1 MFRFLG
7 AHGYIGKRMLFLA
20 MGSDRAFGYWKS
32 SIRALHSLHQFRQK
46 KPVQRT
52 SQKFRKPTE
61 KENVDHK
68 IYMRDTIGN
77 ISKILRYLTWDSAQ
91 EQLEKLSIRWDSY
104 TVNQVLK
111 SHPPMEKAWLFF
123 NWASRLKGFKHDQF
137 TYTTMLDIFG
147 EARRIESMNYV
158 FQQMQEKGIKTDAV
172 TYTSL
177 MHWFSNDGDIERA
190 VRVWKEMKA
199 KGCCLTVVS
208 YTAYMKI
215 LFDNK
220 RVKEAADVYKEMLQS
235 GCAPNCYT
243 YTVLMEHLT
252 GSGKYKAA
260 LEIFSRMQEAGVQ
273 PDKATCNILIEKFCK
288 TGQTW
293 AITQILLYMKDNFLV
308 LRYPVYLEAL
318 QTLKVAGE
326 SDILLRQVNPHLN
339 VGLSSKEEIV
349 EFKETVA
356 DVHSTIDRG
365 FVLLFLTKQN
375 FYAIDCLLTG
385 MIHKNTRLDSVIIS
399 QIIEVNCA
407 HCRING
413 ALLAF
418 EYSVKM
424 GINIERIAYLALMGV
439 FIRANSFPKVADIVE
454 KMVRAGISL
463 GMYLGALLIYRLGC
477 ARRPGSAAKVFGL
490 LPDDQKGTAAY
501 TALISAYFSSGNV
514 DKGLKIYKT
523 MQRKRI
529 HPALGTYNLLLAGLE
544 KKGRVREAEIY
555 RKEKKT
561 LHTHGHSQDIVSM
574 DEKICNLLFSGN
586 LVS

>member
-7 AHGYIGKRMLFLA
+7 AHGYIGKRMLFSA

-252 GSGKYKAA
+252 GSGECESTLYAYCHFFPT
-260 LEIFSRMQEAGVQ
+260 IFFS
-273 PDKATCNILIEKFCK
+273 
-288 TGQTW
+288 TGLYYYFLY
-293 AITQILLYMKDNFLV
+293 AFILLFFFI
-308 LRYPVYLEAL
+308 
-318 QTLKVAGE
+318 
-326 SDILLRQVNPHLN
+326 SDISVVLKLN
-339 VGLSSKEEIV
+339 HITFGLN
-349 EFKETVA
+349 A
-356 DVHSTIDRG
+356 
-365 FVLLFLTKQN
+365 FVL
-375 FYAIDCLLTG
+375 ILL
-385 MIHKNTRLDSVIIS
+385 V
-399 QIIEVNCA
+399 
-407 HCRING
+407 
-413 ALLAF
+413 
-418 EYSVKM
+418 
-424 GINIERIAYLALMGV
+424 
-439 FIRANSFPKVADIVE
+439 
-454 KMVRAGISL
+454 
-463 GMYLGALLIYRLGC
+463 
-477 ARRPGSAAKVFGL
+477 
-490 LPDDQKGTAAY
+490 
-501 TALISAYFSSGNV
+501 
-514 DKGLKIYKT
+514 
-523 MQRKRI
+523 
-529 HPALGTYNLLLAGLE
+529 
-544 KKGRVREAEIY
+544 
-555 RKEKKT
+555 
-561 LHTHGHSQDIVSM
+561 
-574 DEKICNLLFSGN
+574 
-586 LVS
+586 